1 MMSTYPGFPGRS
13 PIFLNGTLLL
23 GGFKTVNMDE
33 NTFSPNSSI
42 DTSIKKI
49 LKYFDIDSQRRMK
62 KVILDAKKAAEKH
75 QNENTD
81 AAARHKFREFIPAY
95 ILNREGF
102 AFEYEKPIHG
112 KTPDWL
118 DDTNKLMLESYT
130 YERGGTSSLVD
141 RAISAVNNKYNKY
154 KKILAADSLQL
165 IISVYLD
172 FLSVMSLDE
181 CRGYSE
187 EFRTLLKD
195 NDLLKLI
202 VFFTETRVVD
212 GVPYYGLYCLSE
224 KYEEYFEYD
233 V

>member
-1 MMSTYPGFPGRS
+1 MT
-13 PIFLNGTLLL
+13 N
-23 GGFKTVNMDE
+23 VDE

-42 DTSIKKI
+42 DTSIKKV
-49 LKYFDIDSQRRMK
+49 LKYFDTDSQRRMK

-81 AAARHKFREFIPAY
+81 AAARHKFREFIPAF

-118 DDTNKLMLESYT
+118 DVTNRLMLESYT
-130 YERGGTSSLVD
+130 YERGGTSSLID
-141 RAISAVNNKYNKY
+141 RVMSAVNGKYNKY
-154 KKILAADSLQL
+154 KEILAADSLQL

-172 FLSVMSLDE
+172 FLSFMSLDD
-181 CRGYSE
+181 CREHSG
-187 EFRTLLKD
+187 EFRTLFID
-195 NDLLKLI
+195 NDSLKLI
-202 VFFTETRVVD
+202 VFFTETRIVQ
-212 GVPYYGLYCLSE
+212 GVPYYGFYCLSE
-224 KYEEYFEYD
+224 KHEECFEYD